1 MLFGIGLFLFIRR
14 NFMLKLLTRF
24 RIKEL
29 ILMAISI
36 VFIILQVGL
45 DLRLPEYM
53 SNITVL
59 VQTPNSSMYDI
70 LMEGAGMLLCVTCS
84 LITSIIVGYLA
95 SHIGAGFSKNLREEM
110 FDKVYSFGMEEIKKF
125 SISSLI
131 TRTTNDINHVQR
143 MVSMGLQIGIKA
155 PIMAVW
161 AVSKIIDK
169 NLVLSGLTGI
179 AVLIAVL
186 TMFVTMLIVIPKF
199 KLVQKLTDR
208 INCVSRESL
217 LGIRVIRAYN
227 AEEFQ
232 EEKFDDVNTELTKLG
247 KFTGKTM
254 TVIWPLIDLVNYGL
268 TLGIYIIGAIL
279 IQRAVLDMKLELF
292 SNIIVFSNYASQ
304 VLASFMML
312 AMTII
317 MYPRVSVSSKRLL
330 EVLNTKSTIIDGN
343 FDGKNTA
350 VRGKI
355 EFNHV
360 SFKYPDSDNYVLRDI
375 SFVANPGETVA
386 IVGSTGCG
394 KSTLIHLIPRFYD
407 VTSGK
412 ITIDNVDIKDYTK
425 EGLNS
430 KIGYVPQKAVLMS
443 NTVSENV
450 GYGNK
455 YGKVPSQEQIETAIK
470 IAQARSFVMQMSE
483 GYESQIARGGTNV
496 SGGQMQRLQI
506 ARAVARD
513 PEIYIFDDSFSA
525 LDYKTDAILRKELQQ
540 HTNDS
545 TKIIVAQRI
554 GTIRYADKIVVLNN
568 GKIEGCDTHNN
579 LLDNC
584 PLYRSMAEAQL
595 RKEELYNA

>member
-1 MLFGIGLFLFIRR
+1 
-14 NFMLKLLTRF
+14 MLKLLTRF

-29 ILMAISI
+29 ILMAISV
-36 VFIILQVGL
+36 VFIVLQVGL

-217 LGIRVIRAYN
+217 LGIRVIRVYN

-330 EVLNTKSTIIDGN
+330 EVLNTKSTIVNGN
-343 FDGKNTA
+343 FDGENTA

-360 SFKYPDSDNYVLRDI
+360 SFKYPDSDNYVLKDI

-412 ITIDNVDIKDYTK
+412 ITIDNIDIKDYTK

-455 YGKVPSQEQIETAIK
+455 YGQVPSQEQIERAIE

>member
-1 MLFGIGLFLFIRR
+1 
-14 NFMLKLLTRF
+14 MLKLLTRF

-110 FDKVYSFGMEEIKKF
+110 FDKIYSFGMEEIKTF

-186 TMFVTMLIVIPKF
+186 IMFVTMLIVIPKF
-199 KLVQKLTDR
+199 KLVQKLTDK

-279 IQRAVLDMKLELF
+279 IQRAMLDMKLELF

-330 EVLNTKSTIIDGN
+330 EVLNTKSTIVDGN

-360 SFKYPDSDNYVLRDI
+360 SFKYPDSDNYVLKDI

-394 KSTLIHLIPRFYD
+394 KSTLINLIPRFYD

-412 ITIDNVDIKDYTK
+412 ITIDNVDIKDYTQ

-455 YGKVPSQEQIETAIK
+455 YGKVPSQEQIEKAIE
-470 IAQARSFVMQMSE
+470 IAQAKSFVMQMSE

-554 GTIRYADKIVVLNN
+554 GTIRYADRIVVLNN

>member
-1 MLFGIGLFLFIRR
+1 
-14 NFMLKLLTRF
+14 MLKLLTRF

-36 VFIILQVGL
+36 VFIVLQVGL
-45 DLRLPEYM
+45 DLRLPEHM

-232 EEKFDDVNTELTKLG
+232 EEKFDDVNTELTRLG

-279 IQRAVLDMKLELF
+279 IQRAMLNIKLELF

-360 SFKYPDSDNYVLRDI
+360 SFKYPDSDNYVLKNI

-412 ITIDNVDIKDYTK
+412 ITIDNIDIKDYTK

-455 YGKVPSQEQIETAIK
+455 YGKVPSQEQIEKAIE

-483 GYESQIARGGTNV
+483 GYESQIARGGANV

-506 ARAVARD
+506 ARAVARN

-568 GKIEGCDTHNN
+568 GKIEGCDIHNN

>member
-1 MLFGIGLFLFIRR
+1 
-14 NFMLKLLTRF
+14 MLKLLTRF

>member
-1 MLFGIGLFLFIRR
+1 
-14 NFMLKLLTRF
+14 MLKLLTRF

-36 VFIILQVGL
+36 VFIVFQVGL

-70 LMEGAGMLLCVTCS
+70 LIEGAGMLLCVTCS

-110 FDKVYSFGMEEIKKF
+110 FDKVYSFGMEEIKNF

-155 PIMAVW
+155 PIMAMW

-330 EVLNTKSTIIDGN
+330 EVLNTKSTIVDGN

-360 SFKYPDSDNYVLRDI
+360 SFKYPDSDNYVLKDI

-386 IVGSTGCG
+386 VVGSTGCG

-412 ITIDNVDIKDYTK
+412 ITIDNIDIKDYTK

-455 YGKVPSQEQIETAIK
+455 YGKVPSQEQIEKAIE
-470 IAQARSFVMQMSE
+470 IAQAKSFVMQMSE

>member
-1 MLFGIGLFLFIRR
+1 
-14 NFMLKLLTRF
+14 MLKLLTRF
-24 RIKEL
+24 RMKEL

-36 VFIILQVGL
+36 VFIVLQVGL

-59 VQTPNSSMYDI
+59 VQTPGSNIYDI

-143 MVSMGLQIGIKA
+143 MVSMRLQIGIKA
-155 PIMAVW
+155 PIMAMW

-169 NLVLSGLTGI
+169 SLVLSGLTGI
-179 AVLIAVL
+179 AVLMAVL

-330 EVLNTKSTIIDGN
+330 EVLNTKSTIVDGN

-360 SFKYPDSDNYVLRDI
+360 SFKYPDSDNYVLKDI

-386 IVGSTGCG
+386 VVGSTGCG

-412 ITIDNVDIKDYTK
+412 ITIDNIDIKDYTK

-455 YGKVPSQEQIETAIK
+455 YGKVPSQEQIEKAIE
-470 IAQARSFVMQMSE
+470 IAQAKSFVMQMSE

-513 PEIYIFDDSFSA
+513 SEIYIFDDSFSA

-584 PLYRSMAEAQL
+584 SLYRSMAEAQL

>member
-1 MLFGIGLFLFIRR
+1 
-14 NFMLKLLTRF
+14 MLKLLTRF

-70 LMEGAGMLLCVTCS
+70 LIEGAGMLLCVTCS

-199 KLVQKLTDR
+199 KLVQKLTDK

-254 TVIWPLIDLVNYGL
+254 TVIWPLIDLVNYCL

-279 IQRAVLDMKLELF
+279 IQRAVFDMKLELF

-330 EVLNTKSTIIDGN
+330 EVLNTKSTIVDGN
-343 FDGKNTA
+343 FEGENTA

-360 SFKYPDSDNYVLRDI
+360 SFKYPDSDNYVLKDI
-375 SFVANPGETVA
+375 SFVANSGETVA

-394 KSTLIHLIPRFYD
+394 KSTLVHLIPRFYD

-412 ITIDNVDIKDYTK
+412 ITIDNIDIKDYTK

-443 NTVSENV
+443 DTVVENV

-455 YGKVPSQEQIETAIK
+455 HGKVPSQKQIEKAIE
-470 IAQARSFVMQMSE
+470 IAQAKSFVMQMNE

-579 LLDNC
+579 LLENC

>member
-1 MLFGIGLFLFIRR
+1 MLT
-14 NFMLKLLTRF
+14 LLTRL
-24 RIKEL
+24 RKREL

-36 VFIILQVGL
+36 VFIVFQVGL

-59 VQTPNSSMYDI
+59 VQTPGSNINDI
-70 LMEGAGMLLCVTCS
+70 LKEGISMLLCVTYS
-84 LITSIIVGYLA
+84 LGTSVFIGYLA

-110 FDKVYSFGMEEIKKF
+110 FDKVYSFGMQEIKKF

-161 AVSKIIDK
+161 AVSKIVNK
-169 NLVLSGLTGI
+169 NFVLSGLTGI
-179 AVLIAVL
+179 AVIVSTLIMFI
-186 TMFVTMLIVIPKF
+186 TMIIVVPKF
-199 KLVQKLTDR
+199 KQVQKLTDK
-208 INCVSRESL
+208 INCISREGL
-217 LGIRVIRAYN
+217 LGIRVVRAYN
-227 AEEFQ
+227 AEKFQ
-232 EEKFDDVNTELTKLG
+232 EDKFDDVNLELTKLG

-254 TVIWPLIDLVNYGL
+254 AMIWPLIDLVNYGL
-268 TLGIYIIGAIL
+268 TLGIYIVGAIL
-279 IQRAVLDMKLELF
+279 IQKATIDAKLELF
-292 SNIIVFSNYASQ
+292 SNVIVFSSYASQ

-312 AMTII
+312 SMIVI
-317 MYPRVSVSSKRLL
+317 MYPRVSVSSNRLL
-330 EVLNTKSTIIDGN
+330 EVLKTKSTIVDGH
-343 FDGKNTA
+343 FDGKNAA
-350 VRGKI
+350 VHGKV
-355 EFNHV
+355 ESDKV
-360 SFKYPDSDNYVLRDI
+360 SFKYPDSDNYLLKDV

-386 IVGSTGCG
+386 IVGATGCG

-407 VTSGK
+407 ATSGK
-412 ITIDNVDIKDYTK
+412 ISIDNIDVKEYTK

-443 NTVSENV
+443 NTVTENV

-455 YGKVPSQEQIETAIK
+455 NKVKPNQEQIEKAIE
-470 IAQARSFVMQMSE
+470 IAQAKDFVQQMDD
-483 GYESQIARGGTNV
+483 GYNSKIARGGTNV

-506 ARAVARD
+506 ARAIARN

-525 LDYKTDAILRKELQQ
+525 LDYKTDAVLRAELSK
-540 HTNDS
+540 HTQNS

-554 GTIRYADKIVVLNN
+554 GTIRHADRIVVLNN
-568 GKIEGCDTHNN
+568 GVVEGYDTHNN

-584 PLYRSMAEAQL
+584 PLYRNMAEAQL

>member
-1 MLFGIGLFLFIRR
+1 
-14 NFMLKLLTRF
+14 MLKLLTRF

-36 VFIILQVGL
+36 VFIVLQVGL

-59 VQTPNSSMYDI
+59 VQTPGSNIYDI

-155 PIMAVW
+155 PIMAMW

-232 EEKFDDVNTELTKLG
+232 EEKFDDVNIELTKLG

-317 MYPRVSVSSKRLL
+317 MYPRVSVSSKRLF
-330 EVLNTKSTIIDGN
+330 EVLNTKSTIVDGN

-360 SFKYPDSDNYVLRDI
+360 SFKYPDSDNYVLNDI
-375 SFVANPGETVA
+375 SFIANPGETVA

-412 ITIDNVDIKDYTK
+412 ITIDNIDIKDYTK

-455 YGKVPSQEQIETAIK
+455 YGKVPSQEQIEKAIE
-470 IAQARSFVMQMSE
+470 IAQAKSFVMQMSE

-540 HTNDS
+540 HTDDS

-584 PLYRSMAEAQL
+584 SLYRSMAEAQL

>member
-1 MLFGIGLFLFIRR
+1 
-14 NFMLKLLTRF
+14 MLKLLTRF

-36 VFIILQVGL
+36 VFIVLQVGL

-155 PIMAVW
+155 PIMAMW

-179 AVLIAVL
+179 AVLMAVL

-330 EVLNTKSTIIDGN
+330 EVLNTKSTIVDGN

-360 SFKYPDSDNYVLRDI
+360 SFKYPDSDNYVLKDI

-412 ITIDNVDIKDYTK
+412 ITIDNIDIKDYTK

-430 KIGYVPQKAVLMS
+430 KIGYIPQKAVLMS

-455 YGKVPSQEQIETAIK
+455 YGRVPSQEQIEKAIE
-470 IAQARSFVMQMSE
+470 IAQAKSFVMQMSE

>member
-1 MLFGIGLFLFIRR
+1 
-14 NFMLKLLTRF
+14 MLKLLTRF

-36 VFIILQVGL
+36 VFIVFQVGL

-70 LMEGAGMLLCVTCS
+70 LIEGAGMLLCVTCS

-110 FDKVYSFGMEEIKKF
+110 FDKVYSFGMEEIKNF

-155 PIMAVW
+155 PIMAMW

-217 LGIRVIRAYN
+217 LGILVIRAYN

-330 EVLNTKSTIIDGN
+330 EVLNTKSTIVDGN

-360 SFKYPDSDNYVLRDI
+360 SFKYPDSDNYVLKDI

-386 IVGSTGCG
+386 VVGSTGCG

-412 ITIDNVDIKDYTK
+412 ITIDNIDIKDYTK

-455 YGKVPSQEQIETAIK
+455 YGKVPSQEQIEKAIE
-470 IAQARSFVMQMSE
+470 IAQAKSFVMQMSE

>member
-1 MLFGIGLFLFIRR
+1 
-14 NFMLKLLTRF
+14 MLKLLTRF

-59 VQTPNSSMYDI
+59 IQTPNSSMYDI

-125 SISSLI
+125 SVSSLI

-143 MVSMGLQIGIKA
+143 MVSIGLQIGIKA

-360 SFKYPDSDNYVLRDI
+360 SFKYPDSDNYVLKDI
-375 SFVANPGETVA
+375 SFVANPGETLA
-386 IVGSTGCG
+386 IVGSTGGG

-407 VTSGK
+407 ATSGK
-412 ITIDNVDIKDYTK
+412 ITIDNVDIKNYTK

-455 YGKVPSQEQIETAIK
+455 YGKVPSQKQIEKAIE

>member
-1 MLFGIGLFLFIRR
+1 M
-14 NFMLKLLTRF
+14 
-24 RIKEL
+24 KEL

-36 VFIILQVGL
+36 VFIVLQVGL

-59 VQTPNSSMYDI
+59 VQTPGSNIYDI

-143 MVSMGLQIGIKA
+143 MVSMRLQIGIKA
-155 PIMAVW
+155 PIMAMW

-169 NLVLSGLTGI
+169 SLVLSGLTGI
-179 AVLIAVL
+179 AVLMAVL

-330 EVLNTKSTIIDGN
+330 EVLNTKSTIVDGN

-360 SFKYPDSDNYVLRDI
+360 SFKYPDSDNYVLKDI

-386 IVGSTGCG
+386 VVGSTGCG

-412 ITIDNVDIKDYTK
+412 ITIDNIDIKDYTK

-455 YGKVPSQEQIETAIK
+455 YGKVPSQEQIEKAIE
-470 IAQARSFVMQMSE
+470 IAQAKSFVMQMSE

-584 PLYRSMAEAQL
+584 SLYRSMAEAQL

>member
-1 MLFGIGLFLFIRR
+1 
-14 NFMLKLLTRF
+14 MLKLLTKF
-24 RIKEL
+24 RTKEI

-36 VFIILQVGL
+36 VFVVLQVGL

-53 SNITVL
+53 SNITIL
-59 VQTPNSSMYDI
+59 VQTPGSSMYDI
-70 LMEGAGMLLCVTCS
+70 LMQGAGMLTCITCS

-95 SHIGAGFSKNLREEM
+95 SHIGAGFSKNLREEI
-110 FDKVYSFGMEEIKKF
+110 FDKVYDFGMEEIKRF

-131 TRTTNDINHVQR
+131 TRTTNDINHAQR
-143 MVSMGLQIGIKA
+143 MIAMGLQIGVKA

-161 AVSKIIDK
+161 AVSKILDK
-169 NLVLSGLTGI
+169 NLELSGLTGV
-179 AVLIAVL
+179 AVILAFL
-186 TMFVTMLIVIPKF
+186 TMMITMFIVMPKF
-199 KLVQKLTDR
+199 KLVQKLTDK
-208 INCVSRESL
+208 INGVSREGL

-227 AEEFQ
+227 AEQFQ
-232 EEKFDDVNTELTKLG
+232 EEKFDDVNVELTKLG

-254 TVIWPLIDLVNYGL
+254 TVIWPLIDLINYGL
-268 TLGIYIIGAIL
+268 TLGIYIVGALL
-279 IQRAVLDMKLELF
+279 IQKSAIDMKLDLF
-292 SNIIVFSNYASQ
+292 SNIVVFSSYASQ
-304 VLASFMML
+304 VLAAFMML
-312 AMTII
+312 GMTIV
-317 MYPRVSVSSKRLL
+317 MYPRVSVSSKRLIEIL
-330 EVLNTKSTIIDGN
+330 KTKPSMTEGK

-350 VRGKI
+350 VHGRV
-355 EFNHV
+355 EFNNV
-360 SFKYPDSDNYVLRDI
+360 SFKYPDSDNYVLKDI
-375 SFVANPGETVA
+375 SFIANPGETIA
-386 IVGSTGCG
+386 IVGATGCG

-412 ITIDNVDIKDYTK
+412 ITIDNIDIKDYTK

-455 YGKVPSQEQIETAIK
+455 YGKVPSQEQIEKAIE
-470 IAQARSFVMQMSE
+470 IAQAKSFVMQMSE

>member
-1 MLFGIGLFLFIRR
+1 
-14 NFMLKLLTRF
+14 MLKLLTRF
-24 RIKEL
+24 RMKEL

-36 VFIILQVGL
+36 VFIVLQVGL

-59 VQTPNSSMYDI
+59 VQTPGSNIYDI

-143 MVSMGLQIGIKA
+143 MVSMRLQIGIKA
-155 PIMAVW
+155 PIMAMW

-169 NLVLSGLTGI
+169 SLVLSGLTGI
-179 AVLIAVL
+179 AVLMAVL

-330 EVLNTKSTIIDGN
+330 EVLNTKSTIVDGN

-360 SFKYPDSDNYVLRDI
+360 SFKYPDSDNYVLKDI

-386 IVGSTGCG
+386 VVGSTGCG

-412 ITIDNVDIKDYTK
+412 ITIDNIDIKDYTK

-455 YGKVPSQEQIETAIK
+455 YGKVPSQEQIEKAIE
-470 IAQARSFVMQMSE
+470 IAQAKSFVMQMSE

-584 PLYRSMAEAQL
+584 SLYRSMAEAQL

>member
-1 MLFGIGLFLFIRR
+1 
-14 NFMLKLLTRF
+14 MLKLLTRF

-53 SNITVL
+53 SNITVF

-84 LITSIIVGYLA
+84 LITSVIVGYLA

-161 AVSKIIDK
+161 AVSKIINK

-227 AEEFQ
+227 AEKFQ

-279 IQRAVLDMKLELF
+279 IQRAVLNMKLELF

-360 SFKYPDSDNYVLRDI
+360 SFKYPDSDNYVLKDI

-386 IVGSTGCG
+386 FVGSTGCG

-412 ITIDNVDIKDYTK
+412 ITIDNIDIKDYTK

-455 YGKVPSQEQIETAIK
+455 YGKVPSQEQIEKAIE
-470 IAQARSFVMQMSE
+470 IAQAKSFVMQMSE

>member
-1 MLFGIGLFLFIRR
+1 
-14 NFMLKLLTRF
+14 MLKLLTRF
-24 RIKEL
+24 RMKEL

-36 VFIILQVGL
+36 VFIVLQVGL

-59 VQTPNSSMYDI
+59 VQTPGSNIYDI

-143 MVSMGLQIGIKA
+143 MVSMRLQIGIKA
-155 PIMAVW
+155 PIMAML

-169 NLVLSGLTGI
+169 SLVLSGLTGI
-179 AVLIAVL
+179 AVLMAVL

-330 EVLNTKSTIIDGN
+330 EVLNTKSTIVDGN

-360 SFKYPDSDNYVLRDI
+360 SFKYPDSDNYVLKDI

-386 IVGSTGCG
+386 VVGSTGCG

-412 ITIDNVDIKDYTK
+412 ITIDNIDIKDYTK

-455 YGKVPSQEQIETAIK
+455 YGKVPSQEQIEKAIE
-470 IAQARSFVMQMSE
+470 IAQAKSFVMQMSE

-584 PLYRSMAEAQL
+584 SLYRSMAEAQL

>member
-1 MLFGIGLFLFIRR
+1 
-14 NFMLKLLTRF
+14 MLKLLTRF

-110 FDKVYSFGMEEIKKF
+110 FDKIYSFGMEEIKTF

-186 TMFVTMLIVIPKF
+186 IMFVTMLIVIPKF
-199 KLVQKLTDR
+199 KLVQKLTDK

-227 AEEFQ
+227 AEKFQ

-279 IQRAVLDMKLELF
+279 IQRAMLDMKLELF

-330 EVLNTKSTIIDGN
+330 EVLNTKSTIVDGN

-360 SFKYPDSDNYVLRDI
+360 SFKYPDSDNYILKDI

-394 KSTLIHLIPRFYD
+394 KSTLINLIPRFYD

-412 ITIDNVDIKDYTK
+412 ITIDNVDIKDYTQ

-455 YGKVPSQEQIETAIK
+455 YGKVPSQEQIEKAIK
-470 IAQARSFVMQMSE
+470 IAQAKSFVMQMSE

-554 GTIRYADKIVVLNN
+554 GTIRYADRIVVLNN
-568 GKIEGCDTHNN
+568 SKIEGCDTHNN

>member
-1 MLFGIGLFLFIRR
+1 
-14 NFMLKLLTRF
+14 MLKLLTRF
-24 RIKEL
+24 RMKEL

-36 VFIILQVGL
+36 VFIVLQVGL

-59 VQTPNSSMYDI
+59 VQTPGSNIYDI

-143 MVSMGLQIGIKA
+143 MVSMRLQIGIKA
-155 PIMAVW
+155 PIMAMW

-169 NLVLSGLTGI
+169 SLVLSGLTGI
-179 AVLIAVL
+179 AVLMAVL

-279 IQRAVLDMKLELF
+279 IQRAVLDMKFELF

-330 EVLNTKSTIIDGN
+330 EVLNTKSTIVDGN

-360 SFKYPDSDNYVLRDI
+360 SFKYPDSDNYVLKDI

-386 IVGSTGCG
+386 VVGSTGCG

-412 ITIDNVDIKDYTK
+412 ITIDNIDIKDYTK

-455 YGKVPSQEQIETAIK
+455 YGKVPSQEQIEKAIE
-470 IAQARSFVMQMSE
+470 IAQAKSFVMQMSE

-584 PLYRSMAEAQL
+584 SLYRSMAEAQL

>member
-1 MLFGIGLFLFIRR
+1 
-14 NFMLKLLTRF
+14 MLKLLTRF

-36 VFIILQVGL
+36 VFIVLQVGL

-330 EVLNTKSTIIDGN
+330 EVLNTKSTIVDGN

-360 SFKYPDSDNYVLRDI
+360 SFKYPDSDNYVLKDI

-386 IVGSTGCG
+386 IVGATGCG

-455 YGKVPSQEQIETAIK
+455 YGQVPSQEQIEKAIE

>member
-1 MLFGIGLFLFIRR
+1 
-14 NFMLKLLTRF
+14 MLKLLTRF

-186 TMFVTMLIVIPKF
+186 TMFVTMLIVITKF

-217 LGIRVIRAYN
+217 LGIRVIRVYN

-330 EVLNTKSTIIDGN
+330 EVLNTKSTIVNGN
-343 FDGKNTA
+343 FDGENTA

-360 SFKYPDSDNYVLRDI
+360 SFKYPDSDNYVLKDI

-386 IVGSTGCG
+386 IVGATGCG

-412 ITIDNVDIKDYTK
+412 ITIDNIDIKDYTK

-430 KIGYVPQKAVLMS
+430 KIGYVPQKAVFMS

-455 YGKVPSQEQIETAIK
+455 YGQVPSQEQIEKAIE

-540 HTNDS
+540 HTHDS

>member
-1 MLFGIGLFLFIRR
+1 M
-14 NFMLKLLTRF
+14 
-24 RIKEL
+24 
-29 ILMAISI
+29 
-36 VFIILQVGL
+36 
-45 DLRLPEYM
+45 
-53 SNITVL
+53 
-59 VQTPNSSMYDI
+59 
-70 LMEGAGMLLCVTCS
+70 
-84 LITSIIVGYLA
+84 
-95 SHIGAGFSKNLREEM
+95 
-110 FDKVYSFGMEEIKKF
+110 
-125 SISSLI
+125 
-131 TRTTNDINHVQR
+131 
-143 MVSMGLQIGIKA
+143 
-155 PIMAVW
+155 
-161 AVSKIIDK
+161 
-169 NLVLSGLTGI
+169 
-179 AVLIAVL
+179 
-186 TMFVTMLIVIPKF
+186 
-199 KLVQKLTDR
+199 
-208 INCVSRESL
+208 
-217 LGIRVIRAYN
+217 GIRVIRVYN

-330 EVLNTKSTIIDGN
+330 EVLNTKSTIVNGN
-343 FDGKNTA
+343 FDGENTA

-360 SFKYPDSDNYVLRDI
+360 SFKYPDSDNYVLKDI

-412 ITIDNVDIKDYTK
+412 ITIDNIDIKDYTK

-430 KIGYVPQKAVLMS
+430 KIGYVPQKAVFMS

-455 YGKVPSQEQIETAIK
+455 YGQVPSQEQIEKAIE

-540 HTNDS
+540 HTHDS

>member
-1 MLFGIGLFLFIRR
+1 
-14 NFMLKLLTRF
+14 MLKLLTRL
-24 RIKEL
+24 RGKEL
-29 ILMAISI
+29 VLMAISI
-36 VFIILQVGL
+36 VFIVLQVGI

-59 VQTPNSSMYDI
+59 VQTPGSNIYDI
-70 LMEGAGMLLCVTCS
+70 LMEGVGMLICVACS

-110 FDKVYSFGMEEIKKF
+110 FDKVYSFGMEEINQF

-131 TRTTNDINHVQR
+131 TRTTNDINHIQR
-143 MVSMGLQIGIKA
+143 MVSMGLQIGVKA

-161 AVSKIIDK
+161 AVSKIINK
-169 NLVLSGLTGI
+169 NLILSGLTGV
-179 AVLIAVL
+179 AVIVASLI
-186 TMFVTMLIVIPKF
+186 MFATMLIVIPKF
-199 KLVQKLTDR
+199 KIVQKLTDK

-227 AEEFQ
+227 AEKFQ
-232 EEKFDDVNTELTKLG
+232 ENKFDDVNVELTKLG

-268 TLGIYIIGAIL
+268 TLGIYVIGAIL
-279 IQRAVLDMKLELF
+279 IQRAAVDMKLELF
-292 SNIIVFSNYASQ
+292 SNIVVFSNYASQ

-312 AMTII
+312 SMIVI
-317 MYPRVSVSSKRLL
+317 MYPRVSVSSNRLI
-330 EVLNTKSTIIDGN
+330 EVLKTNPKIAEGN
-343 FDGKNTA
+343 FNGKDTA
-350 VRGKI
+350 IRGRI
-355 EFNHV
+355 EFDNV
-360 SFKYPDSDNYVLRDI
+360 SFKYPDSDSYILKDV

-386 IVGSTGCG
+386 IVGATGCG
-394 KSTLIHLIPRFYD
+394 KSTLVNLIPRFYD

-412 ITIDNVDIKDYTK
+412 ITIDNIDIKEYTK

-430 KIGYVPQKAVLMS
+430 KIGYIPQKAVLMS
-443 NTVSENV
+443 NTVNKNV

-455 YGKVPSQEQIETAIK
+455 HGIVPSQEQIDTAMEV
-470 IAQARSFVMQMSE
+470 AQAKSFVLQMHD
-483 GYESQIARGGTNV
+483 GAESQIARGGTNV

-506 ARAVARD
+506 ARAIARD

-525 LDYKTDAILRKELQQ
+525 LDYKTDAVLRKELDN
-540 HTNDS
+540 HTKYS

-554 GTIRYADKIVVLNN
+554 GTIRYADKIIVLNN
-568 GKIEGCDTHNN
+568 GKVEGCDTHNN
-579 LLDNC
+579 LLNHC
-584 PLYRSMAEAQL
+584 SLYRNMAEAQL